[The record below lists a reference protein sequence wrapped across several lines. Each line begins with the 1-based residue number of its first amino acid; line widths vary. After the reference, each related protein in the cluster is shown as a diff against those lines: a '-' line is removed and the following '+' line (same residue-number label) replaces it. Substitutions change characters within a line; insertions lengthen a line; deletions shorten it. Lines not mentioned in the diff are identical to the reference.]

1 MRFLIFQMLKRPLPF
16 HPKFFP
22 AAVKFS
28 TWFSANQNVILAKD
42 ALLADK
48 DRRLEEK
55 DERLL
60 ENTAANIALLAEKD
74 KRLAEKD
81 ERLAE
86 KDAVYKKSIAD
97 LDFSRKSLDA
107 RFVMERFELLMKGK
121 GSRLEKWKDYLAK
134 HPEIHS
140 KFKDCANDVIWPHKA
155 QEIYSDLSTDIHY
168 SSRVGNGNYIVKIT
182 KGIFYSLLLNL

>member
-42 ALLADK
+42 ALLA
-48 DRRLEEK
+48 EK
-55 DERLL
+55 D
-60 ENTAANIALLAEKD
+60 ALLAEKD